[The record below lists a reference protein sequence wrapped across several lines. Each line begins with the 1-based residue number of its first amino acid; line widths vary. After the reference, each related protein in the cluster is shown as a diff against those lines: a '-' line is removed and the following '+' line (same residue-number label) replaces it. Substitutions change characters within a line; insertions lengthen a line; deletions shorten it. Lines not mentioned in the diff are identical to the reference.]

1 MKKLIKIKNWFKNIP
16 VLLSKKFIG
25 NFHPQFLEL
34 MQRSKFVLNH
44 NIFQELSDKRA
55 KEIIRMISS
64 PKYKKY
70 FYKAVGYNLQHP
82 EEIKILKTKWEKILD
97 KIEYFISK
105 AYVFLFVREIYNNIK
120 SFEKISKNIILLN
133 SKIDEYFA
141 KTTVIERLT
150 RAYNIGIISKVFYLE
165 DVGILSRKISVKE

>member
-1 MKKLIKIKNWFKNIP
+1 MKKLRKIKNWFKNIP

-25 NFHPQFLEL
+25 DFHPQFLEL
-34 MQRSKFVLNH
+34 MQRSSFVDN
-44 NIFQELSDKRA
+44 NIFQELSGKRA
-55 KEIIRMISS
+55 KELIRIISS

-70 FYKAVGYNLQHP
+70 FYKAVAYNPQHP
-82 EEIKILKTKWEKILD
+82 EEIKILRTKWEKTLD

-105 AYVFLFVREIYNNIK
+105 VYVFLFVREVYNNIK
-120 SFEKISKNIILLN
+120 SFEKISKNIIVLN

-141 KTTVIERLT
+141 KTTVIERLE

-165 DVGILSRKISVKE
+165 DIGILSRKISVKE